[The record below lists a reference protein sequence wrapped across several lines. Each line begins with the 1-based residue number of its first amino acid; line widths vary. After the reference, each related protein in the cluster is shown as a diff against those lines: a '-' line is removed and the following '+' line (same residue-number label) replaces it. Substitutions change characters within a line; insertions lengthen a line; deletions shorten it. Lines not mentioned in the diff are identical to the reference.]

1 MGDEITSA
9 VVALCCLFF
18 GGEHRGSYKP
28 DPESTDPPSIH
39 GDCSRDGDP
48 GDAAVASVSSNGENG
63 GVNDSAKEEPRIEPP
78 TGTWSVRFPASQARS
93 VFLHRTSIRMLRRA
107 LMANPPIGGG
117 GDGIADE
124 SPSRERQGAP
134 SVTAAAMLPVFV
146 ERRPLKPAIPTEAE
160 QPKGGKKGAAKKG
173 AGKAGKA
180 GGVAPEAPPE
190 TPETPW
196 RCKAILDLSDLVEP
210 VSGNGGDGTRRNR
223 GSALGRQS
231 IVENGCGVNG
241 GDSPLSAELM
251 AALAHEPGEESVVA
265 GVHVEGAD
273 ASTVAANEGDAAV
286 RQV

>member
-1 MGDEITSA
+1 MGGETTST
-9 VVALCCLFF
+9 VVALFCLFL

-48 GDAAVASVSSNGENG
+48 GDAAVASVSSNGETS
-63 GVNDSAKEEPRIEPP
+63 GVNDSAKEEPRAEPP

-124 SPSRERQGAP
+124 NPRRERQGAP
-134 SVTAAAMLPVFV
+134 SATAAAMLPVFV
-146 ERRPLKPAIPTEAE
+146 ERRPLKPVIPTEAE

-180 GGVAPEAPPE
+180 GGVAPEAPLAP
-190 TPETPW
+190 PETPW
-196 RCKAILDLSDLVEP
+196 RCKAILNLSDLVEP

-223 GSALGRQS
+223 SSVFGQESV
-231 IVENGCGVNG
+231 VENGCGVNG

-251 AALAHEPGEESVVA
+251 AALVLEPGEESVVA
-265 GVHVEGAD
+265 GVQAEGEN
-273 ASTVAANEGDAAV
+273 ASTVAANEGDASV
-286 RQV
+286 SKV